1 MWTFGAAGVWAR
13 WPRAENRHHGNH
25 HFVRLDVYA
34 AKILK
39 NWNGKWV
46 LRWTPPPYGF
56 DEPHWELQQSSH

>member
-39 NWNGKWV
+39 DWNGKWV
-46 LRWTPPPYGF
+46 SAELLGIVPVPRLRAF
-56 DEPHWELQQSSH
+56 E